1 MIVLQEI
8 PFYLVVFG
16 PWILLFAVFMAWASF
31 VDKLT
36 AKPKPPAHVAT
47 PEELV
52 ASKMRVYAMIA
63 QAEKNKL
70 ANSHHH

>member
-16 PWILLFAVFMAWASF
+16 PWILLFLAFMAWASF

-36 AKPKPPAHVAT
+36 AKPKPPAHVDT
-47 PEELV
+47 PEEAEARRAEAL
-52 ASKMRVYAMIA
+52 AMLA
-63 QAEKNKL
+63 QIEKSRL
-70 ANSHHH
+70 AHHH